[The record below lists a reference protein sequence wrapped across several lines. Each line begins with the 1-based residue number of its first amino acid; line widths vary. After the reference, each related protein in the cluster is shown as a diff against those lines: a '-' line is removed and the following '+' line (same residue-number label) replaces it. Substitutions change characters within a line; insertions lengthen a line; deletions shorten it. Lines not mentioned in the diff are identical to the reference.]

1 LLAYKHQMHSARAW
15 ETPTD
20 VVHAGA
26 RANGAQEQGGEVRGG
41 GRLTTSR
48 RPENEPAE
56 GA

>member
-1 LLAYKHQMHSARAW
+1 MHSARAW